1 MFHSLAQFKPVDF
14 QSPKLSDSQ
23 VKSECANLHF
33 QDVHVAQPQLSD
45 TQVQYKPLAFQD
57 RPMDFNSNTVR
68 QDISDF
74 PALLKTTN
82 PKVEK
87 QVFSFN
93 LQAMRELS
101 RSTVETL
108 PVCSA
113 AKSLPVSSYK
123 DSASLFY

>member
-1 MFHSLAQFKPVDF
+1 MAK
-14 QSPKLSDSQ
+14 
-23 VKSECANLHF
+23 
-33 QDVHVAQPQLSD
+33 PQLSNS
-45 TQVQYKPLAFQD
+45 QVQYKPIDFQD
-57 RPMDFNSNTVR
+57 WPMDFNSNTLC

-74 PALLKTTN
+74 PALLKTIN

-87 QVFSFN
+87 EVFSFN